1 MPSPHASARTIPGVT
16 VEASSVL
23 EHVLRAG
30 RRLLSGSPVGGM
42 TPGCPLSSARFSRP
56 LRPSRL
62 TRGLLLG
69 ILLGLLV
76 ALSGCVVDRT
86 GQSRSLSLQ
95 QDLAQTHAQVQGLQ
109 RQVDDQLNRTS
120 ARLVEMEENAELNR
134 RNLADSG
141 AILDT
146 MVSEMQSLRGTF
158 EQVSFKLSQN
168 DERSERLQE
177 DLEFR
182 LQEIE
187 KRLVALEKA
196 QAAMMLAASESGTGA
211 EVLDASESGEKL
223 TGEETLKKARGYFD
237 AANYKIALA
246 FLRSFKKRFP
256 QDAGNEEAQFLM
268 AESLRLDGD
277 LKSALQEYQV
287 LIDAYPKSTRIP
299 TVMLRQGESFAA
311 LGDKDAAT
319 LFWNELVRA
328 YPRAPEAEAA
338 KTKLKELH

>member
-1 MPSPHASARTIPGVT
+1 MLDPSR
-16 VEASSVL
+16 VEARCKRALTNMHAASTVPDGGRVGTDFCNVAGGESVAHARSAAVSRL
-23 EHVLRAG
+23 SGSG
-30 RRLLSGSPVGGM
+30 RRLLHALFLCLF
-42 TPGCPLSSARFSRP
+42 T
-56 LRPSRL
+56 
-62 TRGLLLG
+62 
-69 ILLGLLV
+69 LV
-76 ALSGCVVDRT
+76 LATGCVVDRT

-95 QDLAQTHAQVQGLQ
+95 QDLAETHTQVQGLQ
-109 RQVDDQLNRTS
+109 RQVDDQLHRTS

-146 MVSEMQSLRGTF
+146 MVSEMQGLRGTF
-158 EQVSFKLSQN
+158 EQVSYKLSQN
-168 DERSERLQE
+168 DQRSERLQE

-196 QAAMMLAASESGTGA
+196 QAALMLASPQGEGGA
-211 EVLDASESGEKL
+211 ELLDASESGEKL

-237 AANYKIALA
+237 GGNYKISLA

-256 QDAGNEEAQFLM
+256 QDPGNEEAQFLL

-287 LIDAYPKSTRIP
+287 LVDTWPKSSRIP
-299 TVMLRQGESFAA
+299 SVMLRQGESFVA
-311 LGDKDAAT
+311 LGDKEAAT
-319 LFWNELVRA
+319 LFFNELVRG
-328 YPRAPEAEAA
+328 YPRSPEAETA
-338 KTKLKELH
+338 KARLKELQ

>member
-1 MPSPHASARTIPGVT
+1 MSTRAIMTS
-16 VEASSVL
+16 ASS
-23 EHVLRAG
+23 
-30 RRLLSGSPVGGM
+30 SGCRSVF
-42 TPGCPLSSARFSRP
+42 CL
-56 LRPSRL
+56 
-62 TRGLLLG
+62 GLLLWVT
-69 ILLGLLV
+69 GLT
-76 ALSGCVVDRT
+76 ACVVDRT
-86 GQSRSLSLQ
+86 GQSHTLSLQ
-95 QDLAQTHAQVQGLQ
+95 QDLAQTHSQVQGLQ

-158 EQVSFKLSQN
+158 EQVSFKLSKN
-168 DERSERLQE
+168 EERSERLQE

-196 QAAMMLAASESGTGA
+196 QAAMMLAASSDASSGA

-223 TGEETLKKARGYFD
+223 TAEETLKKARGYFD
-237 AANYKIALA
+237 GANYKISLA

-277 LKSALQEYQV
+277 LKSALQEYQA

-319 LFWNELVRA
+319 LFLNELVRA
-328 YPRAPEAEAA
+328 YPRTPEAESA